1 MKTDLRK
8 PNRTWKEIVALLAAA
23 ALLLAGC
30 GDAVPD
36 FVEPI
41 PQQETT
47 QETET
52 TEQPAGTTE
61 QEEESTE
68 QADSYLV
75 PYLKTPGYG
84 YEQLSD
90 AGQVLYRQMMES
102 FVTRQEVTV
111 STLNQNDLGPVFS
124 AVIADHPELFYLTG
138 YVWNSYMAN
147 GVVTRLTV
155 SGNFSVNKETQEADQ
170 SQVDAVVEA
179 FASSLSPDLSDFE
192 KVRAAYDYVVQHTD
206 YDTSAPDNQNILS
219 VFLNGASVCNGYAKA
234 MQYLCLRLGIPCTL
248 VTGEANGDGHAW
260 DLVYAGGDYYYA
272 DPTFGDGSFTGIE
285 MQDNWVDYDYLMI
298 TTDDLAP
305 THQAD
310 SSIALPEC
318 TATALNYYVYEGL
331 CLTDWDGAQVE
342 SMIAG
347 ELSDGSGVIRLRAAD
362 DDIYNSMVEHLIDRQ
377 EIYSY
382 LGGVNA
388 IQYSTNADLNTMVV
402 FLKEG

>member
-170 SQVDAVVEA
+170 SRVDDIVET

-206 YDTSAPDNQNILS
+206 YDTSAPDNQNLHA
-219 VFLNGASVCNGYAKA
+219 GHGRGKRRRA
-234 MQYLCLRLGIPCTL
+234 RLGSCVCRRGL
-248 VTGEANGDGHAW
+248 LLCGS
-260 DLVYAGGDYYYA
+260 DLRGRILYRD
-272 DPTFGDGSFTGIE
+272 
-285 MQDNWVDYDYLMI
+285 
-298 TTDDLAP
+298 
-305 THQAD
+305 
-310 SSIALPEC
+310 
-318 TATALNYYVYEGL
+318 
-331 CLTDWDGAQVE
+331 
-342 SMIAG
+342 
-347 ELSDGSGVIRLRAAD
+347 
-362 DDIYNSMVEHLIDRQ
+362 
-377 EIYSY
+377 
-382 LGGVNA
+382 
-388 IQYSTNADLNTMVV
+388 
-402 FLKEG
+402 